1 VSDNNKNKK
10 QLIEELAALRR
21 RVSELE
27 RAQSGAGQIPPLN
40 YIKET
45 YRDFFEI
52 TPAGASFLNAI
63 QEPVII
69 IDYDGIIYYANKTC
83 TQRFNINLHQLL
95 GRCVYDY
102 LPNRNTEKRKRIIN
116 ESISAGRPAFL
127 RTRLKG
133 SHYDSVIYPIFND
146 KGKATKAL
154 VINQDVTAKV
164 NSVETLKH
172 WERIQAVVSKFS
184 SYEITEKN
192 LDKLVKEA
200 LKITTLTININFTEI
215 SVLSTD
221 GSKLKTRTAMKLN
234 KNKVTYTDAV
244 IRDLGD
250 DNSIS
255 GYIIKTQSPL
265 VIYDSEN
272 DNGFK
277 CNLFSKFHIKSALAV
292 PLSLHGRPYGAIT
305 ISSIRKRKFTRHDIF
320 LCRAMANMLTA
331 AIERSYSENALKMSE
346 TNYRAIVENQTDVI
360 CRFLPDGTISYA
372 NSVFCRYLGKSHEE
386 LSGINLR
393 NIYLDSTN
401 NNLLGDLSVFSPTN
415 TTASTERCFIL
426 PDGKQVWF
434 NFRTSAIYNKDNRL
448 IEFQAVGRD
457 ITEKKQ
463 AELLL
468 AESEDHY
475 RRLVEFLPEAI
486 FICFEYKFVFVNNSF
501 LKLFNINSPSEVL
514 GKNMLDFVHPD
525 FKEKAIVRYQKT
537 LKTGLMSPPDEKKML
552 RPDGSIIDVET
563 MPAPFPY
570 NGKIATLV
578 VVRDMTERNQ
588 TKELH
593 HEMEEKSRQLNQAIE
608 FDKIKTEFFSNISH
622 ELKTPL
628 SVIFATLQL
637 LNLSLKKSSVC
648 SENTEKYLSIMK
660 QNSYRLLKLVNN
672 IIDITKIDADFY
684 KFNMSNN
691 DIVGVIKEVTL
702 SVEDYVKNKGIEL
715 HFTSN
720 VENKIIAFDAEKIER
735 IMLNLL
741 SNSVKFTQPNGSIK
755 VSVWDNGDT
764 VKVCVKDTGIGI
776 PKEKLDVIFER
787 FIQVDKSLTRNHEGS
802 GIGLSI
808 VKSLVEMH
816 NGSIH
821 AVSECGKGSEFTIE
835 LPSIKL
841 SDKPGALDKISYIEE
856 HRTEKIN
863 IEFSDICI
871 N

>member
-1 VSDNNKNKK
+1 
-10 QLIEELAALRR
+10 
-21 RVSELE
+21 
-27 RAQSGAGQIPPLN
+27 
-40 YIKET
+40 
-45 YRDFFEI
+45 
-52 TPAGASFLNAI
+52 
-63 QEPVII
+63 
-69 IDYDGIIYYANKTC
+69 
-83 TQRFNINLHQLL
+83 
-95 GRCVYDY
+95 
-102 LPNRNTEKRKRIIN
+102 
-116 ESISAGRPAFL
+116 
-127 RTRLKG
+127 
-133 SHYDSVIYPIFND
+133 
-146 KGKATKAL
+146 
-154 VINQDVTAKV
+154 
-164 NSVETLKH
+164 
-172 WERIQAVVSKFS
+172 
-184 SYEITEKN
+184 
-192 LDKLVKEA
+192 
-200 LKITTLTININFTEI
+200 
-215 SVLSTD
+215 
-221 GSKLKTRTAMKLN
+221 
-234 KNKVTYTDAV
+234 
-244 IRDLGD
+244 
-250 DNSIS
+250 
-255 GYIIKTQSPL
+255 
-265 VIYDSEN
+265 
-272 DNGFK
+272 
-277 CNLFSKFHIKSALAV
+277 
-292 PLSLHGRPYGAIT
+292 
-305 ISSIRKRKFTRHDIF
+305 
-320 LCRAMANMLTA
+320 
-331 AIERSYSENALKMSE
+331 
-346 TNYRAIVENQTDVI
+346 
-360 CRFLPDGTISYA
+360 
-372 NSVFCRYLGKSHEE
+372 
-386 LSGINLR
+386 
-393 NIYLDSTN
+393 
-401 NNLLGDLSVFSPTN
+401 
-415 TTASTERCFIL
+415 
-426 PDGKQVWF
+426 
-434 NFRTSAIYNKDNRL
+434 
-448 IEFQAVGRD
+448 
-457 ITEKKQ
+457 
-463 AELLL
+463 
-468 AESEDHY
+468 
-475 RRLVEFLPEAI
+475 
-486 FICFEYKFVFVNNSF
+486 
-501 LKLFNINSPSEVL
+501 
-514 GKNMLDFVHPD
+514 
-525 FKEKAIVRYQKT
+525 
-537 LKTGLMSPPDEKKML
+537 ML

-637 LNLSLKKSSVC
+637 LKLSLKKSSVC

-841 SDKPGALDKISYIEE
+841 SNEPGALDKISYIEE